1 MPRNFTTL
9 PPETQDDVPGIRTP
23 EDAIAFFNRNHCVVS
38 EAGKT
43 IILRERFDRLL
54 QRRVFDRMKIRDLR
68 ALYSNRAVKT
78 GEKRNGDPILTP
90 IAEVWLHSPDRR
102 TYADGVIFDPS
113 ET

>member
-1 MPRNFTTL
+1 MSDQITPPPRD
-9 PPETQDDVPGIRTP
+9 PQGEVSGIRTP
-23 EDAIAFFNRNHCVVS
+23 EDAVAFFNRNHCVVS

-43 IILRERFDRLL
+43 IILRERYDHLL
-54 QRRVFDRMKIRDLR
+54 RRRVFDRMRISDLR

-113 ET
+113 DT